1 MKSVS
6 RSSGKQQRN
15 RLDRFAS
22 WPRETAQRALNEA
35 VHQYRDSDR
44 NDEQSSKGKCGL
56 RDPTL
61 EQQYAQYG
69 HEPHQCS
76 GPGPLGD
83 EDLRIVRKLVT
94 RPE

>member
-1 MKSVS
+1 
-6 RSSGKQQRN
+6 
-15 RLDRFAS
+15 
-22 WPRETAQRALNEA
+22 
-35 VHQYRDSDR
+35 
-44 NDEQSSKGKCGL
+44 L